1 MPEDIKL
8 TDEDFLNLSDKSYLN
23 QSFAPDQGN
32 WEVIGQVP
40 NSGNDTMTETGYS
53 AVAFRSPTGE
63 IVIAHRGSDP
73 IEGLLDPEHI
83 GNPRKDWPESNAA
96 IVRGEV
102 PPQFND
108 ADNFTKEIMELT
120 GSKVTHT
127 GHSLGGALAQLSA
140 HKNGGDSI
148 AFENPGVG
156 EVIQNN
162 DEFDN
167 EIKSESHRSIL
178 VQNSFVSSI
187 NSQIGEVTKIAGP
200 VGVGDIVKE
209 VIRDT
214 ADIVDHSGIVDKL
227 MPDRNLMKENFNGHG
242 IEYIKDA
249 YNNDGNL
256 NENVIVDSG
265 TTHFENIINENGPE
279 VAEILLSAFKT
290 VDSAAENYEKMR
302 DGIDEIIENA
312 KNTGEDVLAAVN
324 DFVKSSSNNI
334 ANGIDNIVEGSY
346 NLTNDIRNGID
357 KIVDEAYDAGKD
369 VLESVKNR
377 FNGNSTD
384 ELELNTQTDS
394 ETVDYINQMKENIAS
409 QESEGAGQGIVLPD
423 ELPQTGANI
432 DGEISD
438 AAVQSIAAELES
450 NINMLFSNLEK
461 FNSTIEG
468 I

>member
-8 TDEDFLNLSDKSYLN
+8 TDEDYLNLSDESYLN

-73 IEGLLDPEHI
+73 ISLEGLLDPEHI

-167 EIKSESHRSIL
+167 EINLESHRSIL

-209 VIRDT
+209 VIRD
-214 ADIVDHSGIVDKL
+214 AIDIASPLGIDEF

-256 NENVIVDSG
+256 NENVIVEPG

-279 VAEILLSAFKT
+279 VAEVLLSAFKT
-290 VDSAAENYEKMR
+290 VDSAVENYEKMK

-312 KNTGEDVLAAVN
+312 KNTGEDVLTAVN
-324 DFVKSSSNNI
+324 DFVKTSTNNI
-334 ANGIDNIVEGSY
+334 ANGIDNIVEGAFD
-346 NLTNDIRNGID
+346 T
-357 KIVDEAYDAGKD
+357 GKD
-369 VLESVKNR
+369 VFESVKNR
-377 FNGNSTD
+377 FNGDSTD

-409 QESEGAGQGIVLPD
+409 QESEGAGQGFVLPD
-423 ELPQTGANI
+423 ELPQTGANP